1 MATFPPTPP
10 LSHFPFRSTVPDTL
24 LAPPTQV
31 VPRGSADRTGQ
42 VKVGYQVIR
51 VGGTEVVGM
60 NVTDVRNIIVGDQG
74 TRVSIRFRKAENG
87 EIFEIDLV
95 RGTPEYLDQANGYT
109 ASQPNSGQ
117 QMYHAAPQGPSLYS
131 SGGGGRPMHMGNMK
145 SYMLGTTWSKEMF
158 NAMPPPQQS
167 RTVVHHD
174 PARSLAEE
182 NEWLR
187 SALRMA
193 ESTMMKHRQDLGGCR
208 EMFVQSK
215 VETEARV
222 KQMEEQ
228 NRAKDDERRESEQAL
243 LAAEEYR
250 RSLEVKL
257 REAQRRSEWMRETDA
272 QIAENERARHDY
284 LHEVKRRA
292 DSEKVG
298 ACTQKFLS
306 PSKHLA

>member
-1 MATFPPTPP
+1 M
-10 LSHFPFRSTVPDTL
+10 
-24 LAPPTQV
+24 
-31 VPRGSADRTGQ
+31 
-42 VKVGYQVIR
+42 IR